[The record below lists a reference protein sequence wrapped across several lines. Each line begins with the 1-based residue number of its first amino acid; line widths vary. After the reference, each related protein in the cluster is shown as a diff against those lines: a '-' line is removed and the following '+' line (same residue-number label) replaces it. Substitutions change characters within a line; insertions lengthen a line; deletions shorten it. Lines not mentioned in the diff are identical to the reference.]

1 MSTAIQPNTLFYGDN
16 LPILRDYIPT
26 ESIDLVYLD
35 PPFNSNRS
43 YNVLFAD
50 ESGRASEA
58 QLTAFDDTWHWG
70 PTAEQEYYELT
81 INAPLDVAKMI
92 GAMRELI
99 GSNQMMAYLVMMTA
113 RLVELHRVLKPT
125 GSLYLHCDPTAS
137 HYLKMVLDA
146 IFGAEFF
153 KNEIVWKRTTAH
165 NDPKRWGRIHDTILY
180 YSKTDRFNWNEV
192 FTPYTEEYIA
202 RFKHADPDGRLW
214 ADDNLTAK
222 GLSGGGY
229 EYDYK
234 NIRSL
239 WRVPLATM
247 ERLDREGRLHFTKNS
262 GIRLKR
268 YLDDMPGISIQDVIT
283 DIQPI
288 NSQAAERLG
297 YPTQKP
303 LALLERII
311 QASSNPGD
319 VVLDPFCGCGTAIA
333 AAEKLDRRWI
343 GIDITHLAISLI
355 RYRMH
360 KMFPECQFSVIGE
373 PLDLAGAQ
381 KLAKDNRYQ
390 FQWWALSLVEARPV
404 GGEPGSKRGKK
415 GMDRGID
422 GMITFLD
429 DPKGKLST
437 VVVQVKS
444 GRVKSGDVRDLAGVI
459 GRENAA
465 LGVFITLEPPTSEM
479 QTEAVKA
486 GFYHSKLFDQDYP
499 RLQIFTIDE
508 LLKGAKV
515 QMPPSEKGTLK
526 AAERVRKREG
536 RQGELGI

>member
-1 MSTAIQPNTLFYGDN
+1 M
-16 LPILRDYIPT
+16 
-26 ESIDLVYLD
+26 
-35 PPFNSNRS
+35 
-43 YNVLFAD
+43 FAD
-50 ESGRASEA
+50 ESLGERL
-58 QLTAFDDTWHWG
+58 QNLWDDI
-70 PTAEQEYYELT
+70 P
-81 INAPLDVAKMI
+81 PI
-92 GAMRELI
+92 GA
-99 GSNQMMAYLVMMTA
+99 
-113 RLVELHRVLKPT
+113 
-125 GSLYLHCDPTAS
+125 
-137 HYLKMVLDA
+137 
-146 IFGAEFF
+146 
-153 KNEIVWKRTTAH
+153 
-165 NDPKRWGRIHDTILY
+165 
-180 YSKTDRFNWNEV
+180 
-192 FTPYTEEYIA
+192 
-202 RFKHADPDGRLW
+202 
-214 ADDNLTAK
+214 
-222 GLSGGGY
+222 
-229 EYDYK
+229 
-234 NIRSL
+234 
-239 WRVPLATM
+239 
-247 ERLDREGRLHFTKNS
+247 
-262 GIRLKR
+262 
-268 YLDDMPGISIQDVIT
+268 
-283 DIQPI
+283 
-288 NSQAAERLG
+288 QAAERLG

-526 AAERVRKREG
+526 AAERVKKREG

>member
-1 MSTAIQPNTLFYGDN
+1 
-16 LPILRDYIPT
+16 
-26 ESIDLVYLD
+26 
-35 PPFNSNRS
+35 
-43 YNVLFAD
+43 
-50 ESGRASEA
+50 
-58 QLTAFDDTWHWG
+58 
-70 PTAEQEYYELT
+70 
-81 INAPLDVAKMI
+81 
-92 GAMRELI
+92 
-99 GSNQMMAYLVMMTA
+99 
-113 RLVELHRVLKPT
+113 
-125 GSLYLHCDPTAS
+125 
-137 HYLKMVLDA
+137 
-146 IFGAEFF
+146 
-153 KNEIVWKRTTAH
+153 
-165 NDPKRWGRIHDTILY
+165 
-180 YSKTDRFNWNEV
+180 
-192 FTPYTEEYIA
+192 
-202 RFKHADPDGRLW
+202 
-214 ADDNLTAK
+214 
-222 GLSGGGY
+222 
-229 EYDYK
+229 
-234 NIRSL
+234 
-239 WRVPLATM
+239 
-247 ERLDREGRLHFTKNS
+247 
-262 GIRLKR
+262 
-268 YLDDMPGISIQDVIT
+268 MPGISIQDVIT